1 MRILTINSGSSSI
14 KVGLYEM
21 SETEELVLS
30 GSMERIGVRAGM
42 FRISD
47 ADGASLVDEHTDLP
61 DHEAALGRL
70 FDWLEEH
77 EPGRQL
83 DAVGHRVVHGGSDY
97 TRPHLVTGD
106 LMTELK
112 QLVPLAPDH
121 LPHEIRAIQ
130 ITADA
135 YPNLAQVACFD
146 TAFHRHM
153 PRLAQIYPL
162 PRHFQHEGLVRYGFH
177 GLSYEYIVQE
187 LQRQAGAQAANG
199 RLIIAHL
206 GNGASMAAVRDGRS
220 VETTMGFTP
229 AGGLVM
235 STRSGDLDPGAL
247 IYLLEEKGLKASD
260 LNYLVNRR
268 SGLLAVSGLSSDMRD
283 LLAQEDQ
290 EPQARQAVDLF
301 CYIASKHLGA
311 LAAALGGLDT
321 LIFTAGIG
329 ENAPAVR
336 QRICQQ
342 LGYMGIQIDPARN
355 EANAAII
362 SPDQAKV
369 TVRVMHTDEDLMI
382 ARHTHALILKETHG
396 SENAR

>member
-1 MRILTINSGSSSI
+1 
-14 KVGLYEM
+14 
-21 SETEELVLS
+21 
-30 GSMERIGVRAGM
+30 
-42 FRISD
+42 
-47 ADGASLVDEHTDLP
+47 
-61 DHEAALGRL
+61 
-70 FDWLEEH
+70 
-77 EPGRQL
+77 
-83 DAVGHRVVHGGSDY
+83 
-97 TRPHLVTGD
+97 
-106 LMTELK
+106 
-112 QLVPLAPDH
+112 
-121 LPHEIRAIQ
+121 
-130 ITADA
+130 
-135 YPNLAQVACFD
+135 
-146 TAFHRHM
+146 
-153 PRLAQIYPL
+153 
-162 PRHFQHEGLVRYGFH
+162 
-177 GLSYEYIVQE
+177 
-187 LQRQAGAQAANG
+187 
-199 RLIIAHL
+199 
-206 GNGASMAAVRDGRS
+206 
-220 VETTMGFTP
+220 MGFTP